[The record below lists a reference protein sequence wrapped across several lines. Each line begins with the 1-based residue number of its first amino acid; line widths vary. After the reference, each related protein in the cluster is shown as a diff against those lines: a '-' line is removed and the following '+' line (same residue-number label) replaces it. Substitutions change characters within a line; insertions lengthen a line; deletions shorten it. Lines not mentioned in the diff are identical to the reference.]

1 MDSLKNL
8 FKEENIGQVILMV
21 LFVIY
26 LVMGYKTPEL
36 IANSVDNI
44 VGKSIV
50 VIIAISL
57 FLYANPILAVLFL
70 FIGYDLITK
79 SSLAVE
85 NSGVLK
91 EYNPVEEKKYS
102 ELTEMNQ
109 FPYTLEQEMV
119 TKMAPVHTSGITM
132 EKPTYKPL
140 LDNTYDA
147 TYLSKL

>member
-8 FKEENIGQVILMV
+8 FKEENIGQVILIV

-26 LVMGYKTPEL
+26 LVMGYKTPGL
-36 IANSVDNI
+36 IANSVDNV
-44 VGKSIV
+44 VGKSIII
-50 VIIAISL
+50 IIAVCL

-70 FIGYDLITK
+70 FIAYDLITK

-85 NSGVLK
+85 NSNVLK

-109 FPYTLEQEMV
+109 FPYTLEQEIV
-119 TKMAPVHTSGITM
+119 KKMAPVHTTGPTT
-132 EKPTYKPL
+132 EKPSYKPL
-140 LDNTYDA
+140 LENTYDA